1 MSNIQNEEGQFVP
14 VNWNRIEDPVDDE
27 VWKRV
32 TKNFWLPEK
41 VPLSNDIPSWRGL
54 TENERLM
61 VMRVFVG
68 LTLLDTMQGVVGI
81 PEMLED
87 AKTQHEEAVLLNFGF
102 MERLCEGTELLTPEG
117 WKPISKITAND
128 EVMQYDPDTNEMS
141 FTRPTKVYLPEWRDE
156 CYEIVANNGNA
167 RQVVSGGHRVYF
179 EEKVR
184 KANSCTDWRYS
195 VAEARDLREINI
207 NSQHVRFRV
216 TGRGRSGA
224 GMAAIDKIK
233 VAIAA
238 DGSFAAGSGPRCTG
252 AITGTVPCKF
262 TFAKDRKIE
271 RLRTLVSEAG
281 WGLRELTPSKDGR
294 RNFVLDVP
302 VEHAAGRTKR
312 FTDWWS
318 LDATSH
324 EWAREFVA
332 EIGLWDGHADKKGR
346 GVTFYTTNKANSD
359 FFVAVS
365 CLAGYRPRTS
375 IRVDDRSD
383 NYNDTYVTYA
393 SFTKDTVGGQS
404 MLIKEAPAQMT
415 YCVQVPTTFL
425 LTRNGEMPVIS
436 GNCVH
441 AKSYSSIFST
451 LASTPEID
459 AAFAWSRTNPY
470 LQKKAEIINRY
481 YSGDDPLKRK
491 ISSSLLENFM
501 FYSGFF
507 MPLRYAS
514 HGQLTNTADI
524 IRLIIRDESVHG
536 YYIGHKFQQQLEERD
551 RLSWDPTI
559 SFASYQTFAYDMLW
573 ELHENEIQY
582 TYSLYADAHPEW
594 VPEILEYLRFN
605 GNRSM
610 EFLGFEGIFEVDT
623 EKLPKDILASLN
635 PDTSETHDFFSGSG
649 SSYVIGTVE
658 EISDEDWEL

>member
-1 MSNIQNEEGQFVP
+1 MSNIQNDEGQFVP

-41 VPLSNDIPSWRGL
+41 VPLSNDVPSWRGL

-102 MERLCEGTELLTPEG
+102 ME
-117 WKPISKITAND
+117 A
-128 EVMQYDPDTNEMS
+128 
-141 FTRPTKVYLPEWRDE
+141 
-156 CYEIVANNGNA
+156 
-167 RQVVSGGHRVYF
+167 
-179 EEKVR
+179 
-184 KANSCTDWRYS
+184 
-195 VAEARDLREINI
+195 
-207 NSQHVRFRV
+207 
-216 TGRGRSGA
+216 
-224 GMAAIDKIK
+224 
-233 VAIAA
+233 
-238 DGSFAAGSGPRCTG
+238 
-252 AITGTVPCKF
+252 
-262 TFAKDRKIE
+262 
-271 RLRTLVSEAG
+271 
-281 WGLRELTPSKDGR
+281 
-294 RNFVLDVP
+294 
-302 VEHAAGRTKR
+302 
-312 FTDWWS
+312 
-318 LDATSH
+318 
-324 EWAREFVA
+324 
-332 EIGLWDGHADKKGR
+332 
-346 GVTFYTTNKANSD
+346 
-359 FFVAVS
+359 
-365 CLAGYRPRTS
+365 
-375 IRVDDRSD
+375 
-383 NYNDTYVTYA
+383 
-393 SFTKDTVGGQS
+393 
-404 MLIKEAPAQMT
+404 
-415 YCVQVPTTFL
+415 
-425 LTRNGEMPVIS
+425 
-436 GNCVH
+436 VH

-451 LASTPEID
+451 LSSTSEID

-536 YYIGHKFQQQLEERD
+536 YYIGHKFQQQLEEHIQ
-551 RLSWDPTI
+551 LSWDPTI
-559 SFASYQTFAYDMLW
+559 AFASYQTFAYDMLQ

-582 TYSLYADAHPEW
+582 THSLYADAHPEW

-610 EFLGFEGIFEVDT
+610 EFLGFEGVFKVDT
-623 EKLPKDILASLN
+623 AKLPKDILASLN